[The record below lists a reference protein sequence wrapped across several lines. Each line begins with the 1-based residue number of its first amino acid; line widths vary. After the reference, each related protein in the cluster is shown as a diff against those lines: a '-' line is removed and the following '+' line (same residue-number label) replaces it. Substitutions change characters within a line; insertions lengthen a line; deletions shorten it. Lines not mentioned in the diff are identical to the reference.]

1 MYGTSDTQTLA
12 ESKEFDGFTLT
23 WSVAQTNIAA
33 DGSTVVN
40 IYYDRNEYTITFD
53 TWIGTEVE
61 SITARYGSWIEAPAN
76 PSRTWY
82 QFSGWNPSFPSTMPL
97 DWLAITAEW
106 TANTDTAYHVRHE
119 LESLDSSTYDLIDVD
134 DMTWTSDT
142 LTEAVEK
149 VYSWFTVQ
157 SYEQLNI
164 EADGSTV
171 VVIRYNRN
179 SYTIV
184 FKADDT
190 ILKSEL
196 LRFEAPVTAPLT
208 WNIKKLWY
216 HFSWWDVEVPETMP
230 SNDLTINV
238 VWERNGW
245 SWWGGIRI
253 REAEDDSNEQED
265 ETQEHGSADE
275 EWSELFEQY
284 RMIEHEVLSSYA
296 WAYKY
301 GITTMD
307 TVEWADPE
315 WPVLRW
321 HMAKMVVNYA
331 VNVLWREMPTEI
343 PSQCTRWDK
352 ESAWESEEIKD
363 YAKKA
368 CALWVMGIYMEDF
381 LPNKEV
387 SRAEFWTILSRL
399 LWWDI
404 FNVIDSDEH
413 PYYEKHLIAL
423 KDNEIMMQI
432 DRPLERKELREW
444 IWVML
449 RRSQWLVE

>member
-1 MYGTSDTQTLA
+1 
-12 ESKEFDGFTLT
+12 
-23 WSVAQTNIAA
+23 
-33 DGSTVVN
+33 
-40 IYYDRNEYTITFD
+40 
-53 TWIGTEVE
+53 
-61 SITARYGSWIEAPAN
+61 
-76 PSRTWY
+76 
-82 QFSGWNPSFPSTMPL
+82 MPL

-106 TANTDTAYHVRHE
+106 TANTDTAY
-119 LESLDSSTYDLIDVD
+119 STYDLIDVD